1 VTILVGWQKSSHLS
15 STVPSFIYQ
24 SRLVAMTDR
33 ASRALVE
40 SDLPGEPRT
49 YDAIS
54 KRSNVPISTLNH
66 RALGRRSI
74 EAKARGQLYLKP
86 LEEEALVK
94 HLILEA
100 NFGNPVP
107 IKFLASL
114 AFIIARQR
122 STTNDEVNKPLNKNW
137 A

>member
-1 VTILVGWQKSSHLS
+1 
-15 STVPSFIYQ
+15 
-24 SRLVAMTDR
+24 MTDR
-33 ASRALVE
+33 ASRALAE

-54 KRSNVPISTLNH
+54 KRSNVPISALNH
-66 RALGRRSI
+66 RILGRRSI

-86 LEEEALVK
+86 PEEEALVK

-100 NFGNPVP
+100 DLGNPVP

-114 AFIIARQR
+114 AFIIARQH
-122 STTNDEVNKPLNKNW
+122 SMTNDEVIKPPNKNW
-137 A
+137 CYNKTLLLYCNNNI